1 MYRIAIISFH
11 GCPVARLGERD
22 TGGMNVYVLQTAREL
37 GKRGHMVDIY
47 TRYHDSK
54 DSQITKLD
62 NNVRVIHLEAGPY
75 GESKENLSL
84 YIPKFLRGLYAFQSS
99 HNLEYDLVHS
109 HYWLSGKVGLDL
121 AQQWGVP
128 HVACFHTLAKIKQIA
143 RAGERASASRVAGEW
158 EVMSK
163 ADAVVSLSRYEKE
176 DMVRL
181 YGADPN
187 KIRVIPGGV
196 DLDMFKPMDMV
207 KARKQLGLKDTNLVL
222 YVGRIERLKGID
234 ILIDALAKMDDRADT
249 RLLIIGGNPVK
260 DNELLRLRKMT
271 QRLNMEHRIS
281 FLGTIPQDRLPE
293 YYSAANICV
302 LPSYYESFG
311 LVALESMACGTPV
324 IASRVGGLQTI
335 VKNGRTGYLIP
346 WRCPDPFVERMEML
360 MGNRTL
366 QQAMGVAAR
375 AEAEKMSW
383 GFVVDMMEGLYGS
396 LTDAL
401 WTSAAGK

>member
-54 DSQITKLD
+54 DSQITELD
-62 NNVRVIHLEAGPY
+62 NNVRVIHLDAGPY

-121 AQQWGVP
+121 VQHWGVP
-128 HVACFHTLAKIKQIA
+128 HLTCFHTLAKIKQRA
-143 RAGERASASRVAGEW
+143 RAGERASAGRVAGETD
-158 EVMSK
+158 VISK
-163 ADAVVSLSRYEKE
+163 ADAIVSLSRYEKE

-207 KARKQLGLKDTNLVL
+207 KARKRLGLKDTNLVL

-234 ILIDALAKMDDRADT
+234 ILIEALAKMDDRADT

-271 QRLNMEHRIS
+271 QRLNMEQRIS
-281 FLGTIPQDRLPE
+281 FLGTISQDRLPE

-311 LVALESMACGTPV
+311 LVALEAMACGTPV

-335 VKNGRTGYLIP
+335 VKNGAAGYLIP
-346 WRCPDPFVERMEML
+346 WRCPDPFAERMEML
-360 MGNRTL
+360 LGNRTL

-383 GFVVDMMEGLYGS
+383 GFVVDRMEGLYGS
-396 LTDAL
+396 LTGAL
-401 WTSAAGK
+401 WASAAGK